1 MPQEW
6 TNVLKD
12 KMATSSP
19 VSPQK
24 PRASHLLPRKLEA
37 QLLAQTHFTSDD
49 LPKFVEKFATL
60 SGGEATLS
68 HRRFREAFKCT
79 ATEECVALDRLYTVL
94 DKAGLGG
101 VSASDYVIAMDLLT
115 HGTARAKSDFAFQI
129 YDTGGVGQVTA
140 TEMRVVTRSILDVIQ
155 KAYSGSSRNG
165 RLTME
170 ANPEAFD
177 EMVESM
183 VGAAFRSAGLDEAR
197 DALDAIQFSGL
208 CEDHLAVLDEF
219 IRRHAAQI
227 AGGIH
232 T

>member
-1 MPQEW
+1 
-6 TNVLKD
+6 
-12 KMATSSP
+12 MATSSP
-19 VSPQK
+19 INLKV
-24 PRASHLLPRKLEA
+24 PRASQLLPRKLEA
-37 QLLAQTHFTSDD
+37 QLLAQTHFISDD
-49 LPKFVEKFATL
+49 LPNFVDKFAAL
-60 SGGEATLS
+60 SGGEATIS
-68 HRRFREAFKCT
+68 HRRFRQAFKCT
-79 ATEECVALDRLYTVL
+79 ATEECVALDRLYAVL
-94 DKAGLGG
+94 DREGVGG
-101 VSASDYVIAMDLLT
+101 VNVSDYVMAMDLLT
-115 HGTARAKSDFAFQI
+115 HGTARAKSDFAFQV

-155 KAYSGSSRNG
+155 KAYSGNSQNG

-219 IRRHAAQI
+219 IRRHAATMTG
-227 AGGIH
+227 AVVDTGAPR
-232 T
+232 